1 MPEPSEVA
9 EQRAILEGVVA
20 FQEAEQAKY
29 EALDDYTALAKT
41 FGLATE
47 PHHPGIPWFDF
58 EDDKW
63 PYRRMAEHLDVDN
76 GKDKCLFAIRG
87 IGKSVLALMLQGKY
101 ILKDH
106 LHTLRIGSEA
116 KLEVVKRSIWM
127 RDQLVRLEPEYGP
140 FRGTG
145 EWGKERFTIIRQA
158 GGVLDETVTL
168 TSPDS
173 PGTGAHPRSF
183 LIDDGVGDI
192 AEQSIAKM
200 EAGVDWFKRLGSQE
214 LAGTRTWVVGTFRMG
229 WNIYR
234 YILENIEKGLRL
246 RTVGRGVQLHEG
258 KQFDIMV
265 VRDKDENGEL
275 VFPGMDEKYLDNK
288 RIRVGEA
295 QYKTQFQMMLP
306 GDVDTT
312 FNSDSFVWASPPP
325 KDTPLRTY
333 IFTDTATS
341 TGKTKHT
348 SMSAIAA
355 ISKAPD
361 GKAYV
366 REMHMG
372 KMSPDKVPDLIVRLF
387 LRWNAEKVVYEN
399 TGPAAAYMS
408 AVRKYAE
415 AQGIPKSRI
424 HGMFKVVGRPSDKHY
439 RIQSYL
445 APHCDQ
451 HDLCI
456 CKTVAKSVIHVGE
469 DNRMEGLLGSSAED
483 YRYGAGGSWDG
494 LDLLADVF
502 GEDGAGNVI
511 FKPPHE
517 KANPRPPM
525 NYLELKAEMARRLK
539 GRRGVF

>member
-1 MPEPSEVA
+1 MSFEFPVHMDERAVFQGIIDRDKA
-9 EQRAILEGVVA
+9 EKE
-20 FQEAEQAKY
+20 KY
-29 EALDDYTALAKT
+29 ARLDDYTELAKV
-41 FGLATE
+41 FGLATG

-58 EDDKW
+58 ENEKW
-63 PYRRMAEHLDVDN
+63 PYRKMVEHLDVDN

-116 KLEVVKRSIWM
+116 KVEVTKRSIWM
-127 RDQLVRLEPEYGP
+127 RDQLTRLEPTYGP
-140 FRGTG
+140 FRGSG
-145 EWGKERFTIIRQA
+145 EWGKERFTIIREA

-246 RTVGRGVQLHEG
+246 KTVGRGVQLHEG

-265 VRDKDENGEL
+265 VRDRDANGEL
-275 VFPGMDEKYLDNK
+275 VFPGMSDKYLTNK

-295 QYKTQFQMMLP
+295 QYKTQFQMILP
-306 GDVDTT
+306 GDEDGT
-312 FNSDSFVWASPPP
+312 FSSDSFAWEEPP
-325 KDTPLRTY
+325 DGVPLRTY
-333 IFTDTATS
+333 VFTDTATS

-355 ISKAPD
+355 ISKTPN
-361 GKAYV
+361 GRAYI

-372 KMSPDKVPDLIVRLF
+372 KMSPDKVPDVILDLF
-387 LRWNAEKVVYEN
+387 IRWRAEKVVYEN

-408 AVRKYAE
+408 AVRKLCDAK
-415 AQGIPKSRI
+415 GISKNTQ
-424 HGMFKVVGRPSDKHY
+424 HQMFKAVGRPADKHY

-445 APHCDQ
+445 APHCEQ
-451 HDLCI
+451 RELCV
-456 CKTVAKSVIHVGE
+456 CGTVSRNVISVGE
-469 DNRMEGLLGSSAED
+469 DNRLEGELGSSAED
-483 YRYGAGGSWDG
+483 YRYGGGGSWDG
-494 LDLLADVF
+494 LDLLADVW
-502 GEDGAGNVI
+502 GEDGAGTQI
-511 FKPPHE
+511 FKAPPE
-517 KANPRPPM
+517 RGNAPKPKNWIEQK
-525 NYLELKAEMARRLK
+525 LEMQKRFR
-539 GRRGVF
+539 GRQGIV